1 MAGLCLDQR
10 RKESD
15 AEDGRVAKEKEG
27 KGGLPGI
34 SKRAVSIDRGG
45 HGEERAGAELGNFGA
60 GVR

>member
-34 SKRAVSIDRGG
+34 SSAVSIDRGG
-45 HGEERAGAELGNFGA
+45 HGEERAGPELGNFGA